1 MWDSTHY
8 KLEQHSFSS
17 EGEALCIYGD
27 PPYPH
32 RIHLQHP
39 FATYTRG
46 NRPSIHKQ
54 GSHFSQMGIWRYCE
68 LPIMLN
74 YGIVE
79 DVGTL
84 EEFLKVSSNREE
96 FLLYMEYFPEHSK
109 VIEAKTRG

>member
-1 MWDSTHY
+1 
-8 KLEQHSFSS
+8 
-17 EGEALCIYGD
+17 
-27 PPYPH
+27 
-32 RIHLQHP
+32 
-39 FATYTRG
+39 
-46 NRPSIHKQ
+46 
-54 GSHFSQMGIWRYCE
+54 
-68 LPIMLN
+68 MLN